1 MANQPA
7 KGRKTPA
14 RARKTPAT
22 APAMSESTGPLID
35 RIPPEQHPELSPIVL
50 AKPVSEPAAPKKQ
63 AVASEASKP
72 TEASKP
78 AETPKPAATEQKTET
93 VKPAESAPARSGGF
107 LPLLLGG
114 IAAGVIGFAVAT
126 LTTPSTDGP
135 LADQVAR
142 QAAAIA
148 ALEDRLAALPAD
160 APATDLSGVEATQA
174 ELSAEIDRLDSAL
187 AALAER
193 FDTLPRGTGGAAP
206 DLSAYE
212 AEIAELRAQ
221 MEQELESV
229 AESAMSQLETA
240 RAEAAAIEENAASAA
255 RIAASRAALARVQTA
270 LESGAP
276 LGVVLDDLEEAS
288 GSPAP
293 DALATARDGVPTLAS
308 LQESF
313 PDAARR
319 ALATA
324 RSEGVAG
331 ENAGG
336 FTAFLRNQ
344 LDVRS
349 VAPREGDDADAI
361 LSRAEA
367 AVKSGRLSDALAE
380 LAALPEVARAEMSDW
395 LGRAEA
401 RASAVMAADTLATS
415 LNDN

>member
-14 RARKTPAT
+14 RARKTPAP
-22 APAMSESTGPLID
+22 APSQPDSSGPVID
-35 RIPPEQHPELSPIVL
+35 RIPPEQHPEKPPVAL
-50 AKPVSEPAAPKKQ
+50 AKPAPQQGAPKKQ
-63 AVASEASKP
+63 AVVTEPPKPAEA
-72 TEASKP
+72 AKP
-78 AETPKPAATEQKTET
+78 AETPKPAVTEKTPEPA
-93 VKPAESAPARSGGF
+93 KPAEPAPASRRGF

-114 IAAGVIGFAVAT
+114 IAAGVIGFGVAT

-148 ALEDRLAALPAD
+148 ALEDRLAASPAD
-160 APATDLSGVEATQA
+160 APVTDLSGVEATQT
-174 ELSAEIDRLDSAL
+174 ELAAEIDRLDTAL
-187 AALAER
+187 AALTER
-193 FDTLPRGTGGAAP
+193 LDTLPSGIGGAAP

-212 AEIAELRAQ
+212 AEIADLRAQ
-221 MEQELESV
+221 MEQELQTV
-229 AESAMSQLETA
+229 AEGAMSQLETA
-240 RAEAAAIEENAASAA
+240 RAEAAAIEENATSAA

-276 LGVVLDDLEEAS
+276 LGAVLDDLEDAS
-288 GSPAP
+288 GNPAP
-293 DALATARDGVPTLAS
+293 DALAAARDGVPTLAS

-331 ENAGG
+331 EDSGG
-336 FTAFLRNQ
+336 FTAFLRSQ

-401 RASAVMAADTLATS
+401 RASAIMAADTLATS